1 VSYGSS
7 CLCGADDCPLCHPE
21 NRRVLRERC
30 DEPADLDLD
39 GLNDRADRELA
50 AEQDAV
56 AARHERLL

>member
-1 VSYGSS
+1 
-7 CLCGADDCPLCHPE
+7 
-21 NRRVLRERC
+21 VLRERC